1 MHFSLLLSQLPHTND
16 ASASYGDMIVL
27 TSQPHRI
34 RNMVQTV
41 WAVVSKLFS

>member
-1 MHFSLLLSQLPHTND
+1 MHFSLLLSQLPHAND